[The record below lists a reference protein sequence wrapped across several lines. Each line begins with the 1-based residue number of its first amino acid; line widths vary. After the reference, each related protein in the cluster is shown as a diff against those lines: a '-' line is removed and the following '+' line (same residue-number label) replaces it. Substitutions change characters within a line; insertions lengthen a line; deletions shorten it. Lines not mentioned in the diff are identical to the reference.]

1 VIFKGSDIIARQK
14 LKLKGRCSNNQAE
27 QLAIQKT
34 LEEIELLNRHSIS
47 PLTAITYTDSRVS
60 LDSLHN
66 PNNHAFLEVEIRKK
80 VASLERSEWRIIFLW
95 VKAHAGIYGNEIA
108 DRLAKEAAR
117 SEGTKYAFARIT
129 KSTIYQEAEEETRR
143 KWQSEWKTSQKS
155 CRNQTLLSHSPGQ
168 TKIQNKTHP
177 KNNSCVHWARDDEGI
192 PASVSPE
199 GRSDV

>member
-1 VIFKGSDIIARQK
+1 MIFKGSDIIARQK

-47 PLTAITYTDSRVS
+47 PLTAIMYTDSRVS

-66 PNNHAFLEVEIRKK
+66 PNNHAFLELEIRKK
-80 VASLERSEWRIIFLW
+80 VASLERSEWRIIFSW

-108 DRLAKEAAR
+108 DRLVKEAAQG
-117 SEGTKYAFARIT
+117 EGTKYAFARIT

-143 KWQSEWKTSQKS
+143 KWQREWKTSQQS
-155 CRNQTLLSHSPGQ
+155 GRNQTLLSHR
-168 TKIQNKTHP
+168 T
-177 KNNSCVHWARDDEGI
+177 D
-192 PASVSPE
+192 
-199 GRSDV
+199 